1 METVAFRL
9 LGCCGQLLAGCSA
22 GLWPAHVLRW
32 RGSSMADD
40 NSDPKQDAVR
50 AIATLSSRE
59 VYRNHWMRVREDE
72 ILRSNGQKGIYGVVE
87 KEDGAIILPIDD
99 GRVWL
104 VEQFRYTIQQRAVEL
119 PQGTWERP
127 IENPEELA
135 RGELQE
141 ELGLKAAQMTQLGT
155 MWIAYGFARQGEHV
169 FLATGLTPTEKNPD
183 AEEHDLVVHS
193 VPIPEFE
200 RMMLDGT
207 IRDECTLA
215 AWGLYLL
222 WKASHRS

>member
-1 METVAFRL
+1 M
-9 LGCCGQLLAGCSA
+9 
-22 GLWPAHVLRW
+22 
-32 RGSSMADD
+32 
-40 NSDPKQDAVR
+40 
-50 AIATLSSRE
+50 
-59 VYRNHWMRVREDE
+59 REDN

-87 KEDGAIILPIDD
+87 KEDGAIILPVDD

-104 VEQFRYTIQQRAVEL
+104 VEQFRYTIQQRALEL

-127 IENPEELA
+127 IENPEDLA

-141 ELGLKAAQMTQLGT
+141 ELGLKAAQMVQLGT
-155 MWIAYGFARQGEHV
+155 MWVADGFTRAMLNLHI
-169 FLATGLTPTEKNPD
+169 FLATGLSPAEKKPY
-183 AEEHDLVVHS
+183 AEEHDLVAHS
-193 VPIPEFE
+193 VSIEEFE

-222 WKASHRS
+222 WKAR